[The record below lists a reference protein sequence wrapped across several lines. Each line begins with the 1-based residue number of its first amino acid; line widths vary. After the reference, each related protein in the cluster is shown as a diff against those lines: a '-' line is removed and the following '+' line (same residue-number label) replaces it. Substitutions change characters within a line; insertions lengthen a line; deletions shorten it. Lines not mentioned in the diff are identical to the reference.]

1 MKTWIMH
8 SISNQDLKALLDSR
22 LDHYNQ
28 PDFIEQD
35 PIFVPHQFSKK
46 QDIEI
51 VGLVT
56 ALFAW
61 GQRKTIKN
69 KGLEFARL
77 MDNSPYEFILDHK
90 PKDLKAFLNFKHRTF
105 NGEDALNL
113 IHFLRGHFNKYDSLE
128 NAFYENAFSKDRWM
142 LNGLIKFRK
151 YFESAVPEKSRTLK
165 HIASPL
171 KNSSC
176 KRLNMYLRW
185 MVRKDDR
192 GVDFG
197 LWNNISHSQL
207 LCPLDLHVGKV
218 ARKLSLLKREQND
231 IRAVVELSEALRAFD
246 ERDPCKYDFAL
257 FSLGVI
263 EHFA

>member
-1 MKTWIMH
+1 MPNKE
-8 SISNQDLKALLDSR
+8 LKALLDSR
-22 LDHYNQ
+22 LDYYNQ
-28 PDFIEQD
+28 PDFIQQD
-35 PIFVPHQFSKK
+35 PIFVPHQYSLK

-51 VGLVT
+51 IGLIT

-69 KGLEFARL
+69 KGIEFASL
-77 MDNSPYEFILDHK
+77 MDNCPYDFIVNHR
-90 PKDLKAFLNFKHRTF
+90 PKDLKPFLSFKHRTF

-113 IHFLRGHFNKYDSLE
+113 IHFLKCHYNKNDSLE
-128 NAFYENAFSKDRWM
+128 DAFYDASFIKDRWIV
-142 LNGLIKFRK
+142 NGLVKFRQ
-151 YFESAVPEKSRTLK
+151 YFESKVPQKSRTLK

-185 MVRKDDR
+185 MVRKDER

-197 LWNNISHSQL
+197 LWNKISQSQL

-231 IRAVVELSEALRAFD
+231 MRAVIELSESLRRFD
-246 ERDPCKYDFAL
+246 ETDPCKYDFAL